1 MKIEAGGEYFLL
13 LSFNGKWVFYVVIG
27 FCYAPLL
34 PNINDKSGTYV
45 QWLLWGLFLLH
56 TFTHTQCA
64 QRVLSMVAAVIWV
77 AFHGNIVHLLSR
89 PTWKSWGF
97 HWLIPLQTGV
107 HCNLSYL
114 ILEKKYI
121 YTSNCYQESW
131 KKNQRKKDVRKKEI
145 HNMWNI
151 LRLKKMH
158 ESLLDD
164 PFVQRN

>member
-1 MKIEAGGEYFLL
+1 MEVQGMGMKIEAGGEYFLL

-56 TFTHTQCA
+56 TFTHTQ
-64 QRVLSMVAAVIWV
+64 RVLSMVAAVIWV
-77 AFHGNIVHLLSR
+77 AFHGNIVHLLPNTNLKKWRLKLTYS
-89 PTWKSWGF
+89 F
-97 HWLIPLQTGV
+97 IQTGV

-121 YTSNCYQESW
+121 YTSNFYQESW
-131 KKNQRKKDVRKKEI
+131 KKNQRKNDVRKKG
-145 HNMWNI
+145 N
-151 LRLKKMH
+151 
-158 ESLLDD
+158 S
-164 PFVQRN
+164 